1 MSVSVVFF
9 GSPDFAVPSLRAL
22 SNDARFKLELVV
34 TQPDRQAGRGRRV
47 VEPAVK
53 SAAIELNVAIWQP
66 ETLRSDD
73 AVDTLSS
80 IKPDLFIV
88 VAYGEI
94 FRRSILRIPQHGCLN
109 IHPSLLPLYRGSS
122 PIQAAILNGDP
133 QTGVSIIEMVRRL
146 DAGPVVAQQV
156 VRLECTETGGEL
168 SQKLAAVAAGML
180 PDVAS
185 DWCNGEIVS
194 SPQDETGVTFT
205 RELTK
210 ADGRINWTRSAS
222 EIERQIRACSPWPT
236 AWTIMDG
243 RRLVVHAAE
252 IRPAHMDVTPGSV
265 FTNEGCVLVACGR
278 ESLRLVLI
286 QPEGK
291 NKMSA
296 EAWFRGL
303 RRDMVTRFD
312 NDVS

>member
-1 MSVSVVFF
+1 MPVSVVFF
-9 GSPDFAVPSLRAL
+9 GSPEFAVPSLRAL
-22 SNDARFKLELVV
+22 SNDTRFKLELVV
-34 TQPDRQAGRGRRV
+34 TQPDRQAGRGRRM

-53 SAAIELNVAIWQP
+53 SAARDLNIAIWQP

-73 AVDTLSS
+73 AADTLTS

-94 FRRSILRIPQHGCLN
+94 FRRSILRIPLHGCLN

-133 QTGVSIIEMVRRL
+133 TTGVSIIEMVRRL
-146 DAGPVVAQQV
+146 DAGPILARQEIG
-156 VRLECTETGGEL
+156 LDGTETGGEL
-168 SQKLAAVAAGML
+168 GQKLAALAAGML

-185 DWCNGEIVS
+185 EWCNGEIVG
-194 SPQDETGVTFT
+194 SPQNETGATFT

-222 EIERQIRACSPWPT
+222 EIERQIRAFSPWPT

-243 RRLVVHAAE
+243 RRLVVHTSE
-252 IRPAHMDVTPGSV
+252 TRPISHRCNPGIS
-265 FTNEGCVLVACGR
+265 FHG
-278 ESLRLVLI
+278 
-286 QPEGK
+286 
-291 NKMSA
+291 
-296 EAWFRGL
+296 
-303 RRDMVTRFD
+303 
-312 NDVS
+312 